1 MKLYIINFY
10 TKIPKW
16 MKNRYFLSVVIFCMW
31 ITFFD
36 TNSILVQAN
45 KRSDIKKI
53 EDDIKYYVREI
64 EQDQK
69 LLNTIRTD
77 SLTLDLEKYFR
88 EVLFLSK
95 KNEEVFIIE

>member
-1 MKLYIINFY
+1 MKQSIINFY

-16 MKNRYFLSVVIFCMW
+16 MKNRYFLSVVIFCIW
-31 ITFFD
+31 IIFFD

-45 KRSDIKKI
+45 KRNDIKKI

>member
-16 MKNRYFLSVVIFCMW
+16 MKNRYFLSVVIFCIW
-31 ITFFD
+31 IIFFD

-45 KRSDIKKI
+45 KRNDIKKI

-77 SLTLDLEKYFR
+77 SLTPDLEMYFR

-95 KNEEVFIIE
+95 KNEELFIIE

>member
-1 MKLYIINFY
+1 MKQYIIRFY
-10 TKIPKW
+10 TKIPRW
-16 MKNRYFLSVVIFCMW
+16 IKNRYFLSVVIFCTW
-31 ITFFD
+31 IIFFD

-45 KRSDIKKI
+45 KQNDINKLESDI
-53 EDDIKYYVREI
+53 EYYIREI

-69 LLNTIRTD
+69 LLNIIRTD

-95 KNEEVFIIE
+95 KK

>member
-1 MKLYIINFY
+1 
-10 TKIPKW
+10 
-16 MKNRYFLSVVIFCMW
+16 MKNRYFLSVIIFCIW
-31 ITFFD
+31 IIFFD

-45 KRSDIKKI
+45 KRNDIKKI

>member
-1 MKLYIINFY
+1 MI
-10 TKIPKW
+10 
-16 MKNRYFLSVVIFCMW
+16 
-31 ITFFD
+31 D
-36 TNSILVQAN
+36 
-45 KRSDIKKI
+45 
-53 EDDIKYYVREI
+53 
-64 EQDQK
+64 QDQK

>member
-1 MKLYIINFY
+1 MKLYKINFY

-16 MKNRYFLSVVIFCMW
+16 MKNRYFLSVVIFCIW
-31 ITFFD
+31 IIFFD

>member
-1 MKLYIINFY
+1 MKQYIIRFY
-10 TKIPKW
+10 TKIPRW
-16 MKNRYFLSVVIFCMW
+16 IKNRYFLSVVIFCTW
-31 ITFFD
+31 IIFFD

-45 KRSDIKKI
+45 KQNDINKLESDI
-53 EDDIKYYVREI
+53 EYYIREI

-69 LLNTIRTD
+69 LLNIIRTD